1 MNFLCVN
8 KVNVLNNKAYSAANS
23 TANHLILKN
32 YNLISKPVPLRNS
45 GFMEEKNID

>member
-1 MNFLCVN
+1 MKFLCVI
-8 KVNVLNNKAYSAANS
+8 KVNVLNKKTYSTANS

-32 YNLISKPVPLRNS
+32 YNLISKPVPLGNS